1 MKNKKSSLTKNY
13 IYNLI
18 YQLFTFLPLL
28 IITPY
33 LSHVLGAQ
41 KIGIYSFT
49 TSILSYFVLFGCLG
63 VNLYGQ
69 RKIAAT
75 RNNMQEMTNTFYELF
90 FLKAIF
96 ILLSSLVY
104 IGFCFNDYTY
114 GIYYKILIFQL
125 LFNIFD
131 ITWFYQGIEDFKT
144 ISLQTMLVKIAL
156 TLSIFLFIKDENSLL
171 IYFIIMVISYCLTQT
186 LLLIHLK
193 DNIGKFNIKDIN
205 IFKHLKN
212 TIVIF
217 IPQIAIQIYTVLDK
231 TMIGWILND
240 MKEVGYYE
248 QSQKLIHL
256 CLMIITSVGTVMVPR
271 ISNLYA
277 EQKQGEL
284 SEKISQSFKVVSF
297 LAFPM
302 CFGLMAITN
311 CLVPWFF
318 GEQFMALNKLLP
330 VLSILF
336 LAIGFNN
343 ITGIQYAISTNH
355 QQKFTISVIIGA
367 LINITLNLVL
377 IPNYGALG
385 ASIASVIA
393 ETVIFIVQVFY
404 FKSIFDF
411 KKIFLSN
418 IKYFCF
424 SIIMAIVVYVIGMF
438 FSSNIFTTILQV
450 SIGLIV
456 YLILLIVS
464 KDDFLSQQLDT
475 IKTKFIKH

>member
-1 MKNKKSSLTKNY
+1 
-13 IYNLI
+13 
-18 YQLFTFLPLL
+18 
-28 IITPY
+28 
-33 LSHVLGAQ
+33 
-41 KIGIYSFT
+41 
-49 TSILSYFVLFGCLG
+49 
-63 VNLYGQ
+63 
-69 RKIAAT
+69 
-75 RNNMQEMTNTFYELF
+75 
-90 FLKAIF
+90 
-96 ILLSSLVY
+96 
-104 IGFCFNDYTY
+104 
-114 GIYYKILIFQL
+114 
-125 LFNIFD
+125 
-131 ITWFYQGIEDFKT
+131 
-144 ISLQTMLVKIAL
+144 
-156 TLSIFLFIKDENSLL
+156 
-171 IYFIIMVISYCLTQT
+171 
-186 LLLIHLK
+186 
-193 DNIGKFNIKDIN
+193 
-205 IFKHLKN
+205 
-212 TIVIF
+212 
-217 IPQIAIQIYTVLDK
+217 
-231 TMIGWILND
+231 
-240 MKEVGYYE
+240 
-248 QSQKLIHL
+248 
-256 CLMIITSVGTVMVPR
+256 MIITSVGTVMVPR